1 VRDAGVAVRTLGID
15 YGDRNVGLALSDA
28 LGMTAQPLGTYLFK
42 NRPAEDAAYFKDLI
56 VSRQVG
62 AIVIG
67 LPLRMDGSP
76 GSRVDK
82 TKAFAR
88 WLGQAVGV
96 PIDFWDERLTT
107 HQAHQ
112 VMQEQKVRMKDK
124 RSVVN
129 QISAAIILQGYL
141 DSRRDDAG
149 LS

>member
-1 VRDAGVAVRTLGID
+1 VRGENPVVRTLGID
-15 YGDRNVGLALSDA
+15 YGDRNVGLALSDL
-28 LGMTAQPLGTYLFK
+28 LGMTAQPFGTYLFK
-42 NRPAEDAAYFKDLI
+42 NRPAEDAVYFKEL
-56 VSRQVG
+56 VVRQQVG
-62 AIVIG
+62 EIVIG
-67 LPLRMDGSP
+67 LPLRMDGTQ

-88 WLGQAVGV
+88 WLGEAVGLPTV
-96 PIDFWDERLTT
+96 FWDERLTT

-149 LS
+149 PS